1 MPNVKSYYVYIMTN
15 LSKTLYTGVTNDLIR
30 RVFEHKQGVGSQ
42 FTQKYRMTRLIHFEE
57 TQDIQAALTRE
68 KQIKGW
74 TRAKKLDLINANNP
88 AWKDLATDWD
98 DSK

>member
-1 MPNVKSYYVYIMTN
+1 
-15 LSKTLYTGVTNDLIR
+15 
-30 RVFEHKQGVGSQ
+30 
-42 FTQKYRMTRLIHFEE
+42 MTRLIHFEE
-57 TQDIQAALTRE
+57 TQDVQAALTRE